1 MRDFYFTPK
10 TILLPHHGTQNSPS
24 SYSLHRPT
32 PHSKTKKPNG
42 VLFKCSRLNNAGLVP
57 GHHFP
62 VGLKGSLI
70 FKKGGKESS
79 AAALS
84 SLLLAFF
91 FFVPF
96 SPLCVYLWC
105 RVWLVACSIKW
116 VCMCVD
122 GFWGGRVRGW
132 SQKYGEGGAG
142 SRTDV

>member
-91 FFVPF
+91 FLFLFHPCAF
-96 SPLCVYLWC
+96 
-105 RVWLVACSIKW
+105 I
-116 VCMCVD
+116 
-122 GFWGGRVRGW
+122 F
-132 SQKYGEGGAG
+132 GAG
-142 SRTDV
+142 CGWL